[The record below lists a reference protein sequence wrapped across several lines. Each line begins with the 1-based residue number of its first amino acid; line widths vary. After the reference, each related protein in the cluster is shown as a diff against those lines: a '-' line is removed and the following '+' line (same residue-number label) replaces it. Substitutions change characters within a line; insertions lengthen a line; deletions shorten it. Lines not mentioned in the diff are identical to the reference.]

1 MGMPATLSQSQIAAN
16 IAAFIERH
24 KDDTR
29 EEAEAQSFQ
38 TDFLGAL
45 GVDRKQVAVFEQKV
59 KFTDGSN
66 GYIDL
71 FWPGKILI
79 EMKSRGKDL
88 EKAYR
93 QAIDYTA
100 QLPRREDTPKL
111 ILICDF
117 WNWDVYDLSEHGK
130 KTSFTLPEL
139 EKHLPLFHFLAGY
152 SETEYVEENEV
163 NIQAAEEMGK
173 LHDQLKGLGYT
184 GHKLEVYLVRLLFLL
199 FAEDTGIFDHNAF
212 VHYLKDCTREDGSD
226 LAPALEQ
233 LFQILDTPETE
244 RYASLDPQ
252 LKRFPYVN
260 GGLFR
265 EPLRMP
271 MFTKEMRDA
280 LINSSL
286 RLDWGAISPSIFGS
300 MFQSVMDKDARRAL
314 GAHYTSER
322 NILKAIT
329 PLFLDDLRSEF
340 QRILSLSD
348 RARPSELAKFQDKLA
363 SLKFLDPACGCG
375 NFLIVAYRELRLLEL
390 EVLKA
395 LHTDGQ
401 RVLDISS
408 LCKVKV
414 SQFYGIEIEEFPSQ
428 IAQVGMWLTDHQ
440 MNVKVGHHFG
450 QVFHRLPLRQS
461 ATIRNANALTTDWGE
476 LVGEGLSYIIGNP
489 PFIGAAWQTKEQKS
503 DVALIWQGVKNY
515 GLLDFVSCWYKK
527 AAEMMVG
534 TSVQTALVSTN
545 SITQGQQVAVLW
557 AHLFKLGIHIDF
569 AYRTFKWTNE
579 AKGQAAVHC
588 VIIGFSSCGEKKQ
601 KMLVNEKGDVSN
613 VPHIN
618 GYLVGAGDISITNR
632 SKPLCPVP
640 SIVKGSQPTDNGNL
654 LFSEEEMRDFVSR
667 EPKAESFIKRFL
679 GGREFLN
686 AIPRYVLWLPDA
698 DMTIVRKCPLILER
712 LNAIREF
719 RLKSPKEATRK
730 CASTPYLFQE
740 NRQPK
745 TNFVV
750 IPEVSSERRSYI
762 PMGFLTPDIVCSNK
776 LQLLPDATLY
786 HFGVLTSTMHMAWT
800 RAVCGRLEMRYDY
813 SNKVVYNN
821 YPWPTPT
828 DEQRAKIE
836 ECAQAVLDARALYPD
851 SSLADLYDP
860 LTMPPELVK
869 AHAKLDAAVE
879 QAYGRK
885 FTDDTER
892 VSYLFEL
899 YKQLTTPQGK

>member
-1 MGMPATLSQSQIAAN
+1 MPATLSQSQIAAN

-59 KFTDGSN
+59 RFLDGSN

-117 WNWDVYDLSEHGK
+117 WHWDVYDLSEHGK

-139 EKHLPLFHFLAGY
+139 EKYLPLFHFLAGY
-152 SETEYVEENEV
+152 SESEYVEENEV

-271 MFTKEMRDA
+271 MFTKEMRDT

-329 PLFLDDLRSEF
+329 PLFLDDLRAEF

-348 RARPSELAKFQDKLA
+348 RARPLELAKFQDRLA
-363 SLKFLDPACGCG
+363 NLKFLDPACGCG

-408 LCKVKV
+408 LCKVNV

-476 LVGEGLSYIIGNP
+476 LVGPGLSYIIGNP
-489 PFIGAAWQTKEQKS
+489 PFIGARYMGKEQKADLMAVFS
-503 DVALIWQGVKNY
+503 GYKNA
-515 GLLDFVSCWYKK
+515 GDLDFVSAWHKK
-527 AAEMMVG
+527 AVDLMQG
-534 TSVQTALVSTN
+534 TEARAALVSTN
-545 SITQGQQVAVLW
+545 SITQGQQVALLW
-557 AHLFKLGIHIDF
+557 RPLAEQGCHIDF

-588 VIIGFSSCGEKKQ
+588 VIVGFSCGKERKEKV
-601 KMLVNEKGDVSN
+601 LVNEKGEASKVS
-613 VPHIN
+613 HIN
-618 GYLVGAGDISITNR
+618 GYLVAADDIFIDNR
-632 SKPLCPVP
+632 SKPLCKVP
-640 SIVKGSQPTDNGNL
+640 EMGIGNKPIDGGNYLFTQQEMADFLCQEPQAAPYFKEWKGAEELING
-654 LFSEEEMRDFVSR
+654 
-667 EPKAESFIKRFL
+667 KQRFC
-679 GGREFLN
+679 
-686 AIPRYVLWLPDA
+686 LWLGDCSPA
-698 DMTIVRKCPLILER
+698 ELRKMPHSMKRIE
-712 LNAIREF
+712 AVREF
-719 RLKSPKEATRK
+719 RLASKSAPTRAIADKPTRFHVENMPQGTYIAVPK
-730 CASTPYLFQE
+730 
-740 NRQPK
+740 
-745 TNFVV
+745 
-750 IPEVSSERRSYI
+750 VSSERRHFI
-762 PMGFLTPDIVCSNK
+762 PIGFLDERTLSSDL
-776 LQLLPDATLY
+776 LQIIPNATLY

-800 RAVCGRLEMRYDY
+800 RAVCGRLEMRYRY
-813 SNKVVYNN
+813 SNKLVYNN
-821 YPWPTPT
+821 YPWPSPT

-836 ECAQAVLDARALYPD
+836 DCAQAVLDTRALYPD
-851 SSLADLYDP
+851 CSLADLYDP
-860 LTMPPELVK
+860 NVMPPELRK
-869 AHAKLDAAVE
+869 AHAKLDTAVE

-892 VSYLFEL
+892 VSYLLGL